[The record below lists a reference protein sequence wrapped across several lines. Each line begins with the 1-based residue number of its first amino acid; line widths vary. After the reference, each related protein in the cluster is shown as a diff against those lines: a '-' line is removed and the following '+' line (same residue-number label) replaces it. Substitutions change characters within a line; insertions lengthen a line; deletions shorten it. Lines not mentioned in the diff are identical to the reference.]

1 MHRNA
6 ALKFTAEQEAYLAP
20 LFQANKKI
28 TPAVLCETMA
38 SAEQFKNREECLFD
52 EAECKKFLHKLYR
65 DERNIKGAKQ
75 CISQRSVH
83 VLSQRQ
89 LLH

>member
-65 DERNIKGAKQ
+65 DERNIKGAK
-75 CISQRSVH
+75 
-83 VLSQRQ
+83 
-89 LLH
+89 